1 MFFYYYNSPIGR
13 LRIVQNHKGI
23 CQIVLPNTEIE
34 VNATEK
40 LTPIIEKTITQLK
53 EYFQGERKNF
63 DVPLSLKG
71 TDFQLKVWRE
81 LMKIPYGHT
90 ICYSELAEKIG
101 NSKAQRAVGMANNR
115 NPVPII
121 VPCHRVV
128 GKNGNLTGYGGGLDI
143 KAKLL
148 KLEKDNM

>member
-1 MFFYYYNSPIGR
+1 MFFYYYNPPIGR
-13 LRIVQNHKGI
+13 LVIVQDNNGI
-23 CQIVLPNTEIE
+23 CQIVLPNREIK

-40 LTPIIEKTITQLK
+40 LTPVIERTINQLE
-53 EYFQGERKNF
+53 EYFQGERKSF

-71 TDFQLKVWRE
+71 TDFQLMVWRE

-90 ICYSELAEKIG
+90 VCYSELAEKIR
-101 NSKAQRAVGMANNR
+101 NPKAQRAVGMANNR

-128 GKNGNLTGYGGGLDI
+128 GKNGSLTGYAGGI
-143 KAKLL
+143 EVKAKLL
-148 KLEKDNM
+148 ELEKDNI